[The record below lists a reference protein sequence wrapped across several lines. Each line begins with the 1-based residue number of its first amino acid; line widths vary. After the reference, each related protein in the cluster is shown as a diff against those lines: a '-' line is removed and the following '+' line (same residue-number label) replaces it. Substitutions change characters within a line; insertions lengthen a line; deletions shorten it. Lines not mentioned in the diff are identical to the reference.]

1 MKINEKQHYKMYK
14 SKSMW
19 VFACLSTCLTVSF
32 FNGGKNVSA
41 ATSAA
46 SSQISQSSTQTSDAT
61 TDESVTQSSSVN
73 GVATEASSKQVALPS
88 SSDSEAS
95 PKQVAL
101 PSSSDSE
108 ASSKQVA
115 LPSSSDSEASS
126 SNTVSQTDD
135 DKNQVALNS
144 TNNTDVTKP
153 VTTSDSD
160 KAIVNSNTTLPTS
173 DEQAKSSLGQS
184 QTDQSTSSTTIAT
197 KATTTVAV
205 DNSAKATTPDISQND
220 QYDEQYRN
228 QFHYSSNENWIN
240 DPNGLFYDSSTGLYN
255 LYYQYNPKGNQWGN
269 MSWGHAVS
277 KDLINWTQEDVA
289 IPMLQNQG
297 WEDFTYTNTTGSLK
311 DKGEVR
317 YVGVPTTNWGD
328 ADGKKAIFSGSIV
341 VDTNNVSGLGKDA
354 ILAFYTA
361 DYQIATR
368 KNDGAEDGWGTWI
381 GLTEIQEQHLAYSL
395 DGGKTFIQYSKD
407 GNAANPQAI
416 IPTSMNQG
424 GDSANFRDPSVVYD
438 AVNKQY
444 YLTVVSGQQALIYKS
459 SNLLDWTYAS
469 KIERENDVG
478 NGVWECP
485 SLVPMKV
492 AGTNETK
499 WVFCISVQQ
508 GAHATGSGMQY
519 YVGNMTADGT
529 WVPESSK
536 TLQNPMTMDSGEDFY
551 AGIPFSN
558 MPDGRTV
565 MLAWESNWSYTREAN
580 TTPWYGNMTLPREL
594 TLEQNADTTDGYLL
608 ANTVIKEIANNEE
621 ANVIDQKN
629 STFSISSTDQKV
641 QYDGKQYK
649 ISATFSWDESNKPS
663 SIGFK
668 LRVSDD
674 KKYDMLV
681 GYDLTTGLFFV
692 QRLNTGEPNM
702 GAPRDKMNATVNAD
716 GSITITVYVDE
727 TSIEAFANNGEKSI
741 TQNFFMRPENIGDQA
756 TNGVYVYS
764 DNGTTNISNL
774 TINPIASIWNS
785 VGKLT
790 EKFVDESGN
799 SIATDVVS
807 SGNISDPYSTT
818 QKDIAG
824 YTFKE
829 VQGSPKGSFTAQDQT
844 VTYVYTKNPV
854 AGGNATAKYV
864 DESGNSI
871 AADVVSSGN
880 IGDPY
885 STTQKDI
892 AGYTFKEVQGSPKG
906 SFTAQDQ
913 TVTYVYTKNPVAGGN
928 ATAKYVDE
936 SGNSIAADVVS
947 SGNIGDPYSTTQK
960 DIAGYTFKEVQGSP
974 KGSFTAQ
981 DQTVT
986 YVYTKNPVA
995 GVNVTAKYVDES
1007 GNSIATDVVSSG
1019 NISDPY
1025 STTQK
1030 DIAGY
1035 TFKEVQGTPT
1045 GNFTAQDQTVTY
1057 VYTKNPV
1064 AGGKVTGDTGSIQS
1078 KNPSVTGNGSE
1089 KPSSDQLGNSSQ
1101 LNNSAKSGIVNTST
1115 SAGSQS
1121 NNDFNSIS
1129 RLPKTGEDK
1138 NEKETISFVGVL
1150 LVIVGNLLGLIG
1162 IKKHRSSL

>member
-1 MKINEKQHYKMYK
+1 
-14 SKSMW
+14 MW
-19 VFACLSTCLTVSF
+19 VFACLSTCLIVSF
-32 FNGGKNVSA
+32 FNGGQNVSA
-41 ATSAA
+41 ATSAS
-46 SSQISQSSTQTSDAT
+46 SSQISQNNTQTSDVT
-61 TDESVTQSSSVN
+61 TDESVTQSLSVN
-73 GVATEASSKQVALPS
+73 DVPTVASSKQV
-88 SSDSEAS
+88 D
-95 PKQVAL
+95 
-101 PSSSDSE
+101 
-108 ASSKQVA
+108 

-126 SNTVSQTDD
+126 SNTASNTVSNTASNTASNTVSQTDD
-135 DKNQVALNS
+135 NKNQVASNS

-173 DEQAKSSLGQS
+173 DEQAKSSVGQS

-197 KATTTVAV
+197 KAITTKAITTIAI

-289 IPMLQNQG
+289 IPWLENQG
-297 WEDFTYTNTTGSLK
+297 WEDFTYTNTTGNLK
-311 DKGEVR
+311 DYGTVR
-317 YVGVPTTNWGD
+317 YIGDPTGDWGTTPNS
-328 ADGKKAIFSGSIV
+328 KAIFSGSIV
-341 VDTNNVSGLGKDA
+341 VDANNVSGLGKGT

-361 DYQIATR
+361 DYEIATR
-368 KNDGAEDGWGTWI
+368 KNDGAEGGLGTWI
-381 GLTEIQEQHLAYSL
+381 GVNEIQEQHLAYSL

-424 GDSANFRDPSVVYD
+424 GDAANFRDPSVVYD

-485 SLVPMKV
+485 SLIPIKV
-492 AGTNETK
+492 AGTNDTK
-499 WVFCISVQQ
+499 WVFCVSVQQ

-529 WVPESSK
+529 WMPESSK
-536 TLQNPMTMDSGEDFY
+536 TLQDPMTMDSGEDFY

-565 MLAWESNWSYTREAN
+565 MLAWQSNWSYTGEAN

-594 TLEQNADTTDGYLL
+594 NLEKSPDTTDGYLL
-608 ANTVIKEIANNEE
+608 ANTVVKEIANNEE
-621 ANVIDQKN
+621 ANVIDQKDSN
-629 STFSISSTDQKV
+629 FSISSNDQKV

-663 SIGFK
+663 SVGFK

-692 QRLNTGEPNM
+692 QRLSTGEPNM

-790 EKFVDESGN
+790 EKFVDKSGN
-799 SIATDVVS
+799 SIADNVVS
-807 SGNISDPYSTT
+807 SGNV
-818 QKDIAG
+818 G
-824 YTFKE
+824 
-829 VQGSPKGSFTAQDQT
+829 
-844 VTYVYTKNPV
+844 
-854 AGGNATAKYV
+854 
-864 DESGNSI
+864 
-871 AADVVSSGN
+871 
-880 IGDPY
+880 
-885 STTQKDI
+885 
-892 AGYTFKEVQGSPKG
+892 
-906 SFTAQDQ
+906 
-913 TVTYVYTKNPVAGGN
+913 
-928 ATAKYVDE
+928 
-936 SGNSIAADVVS
+936 
-947 SGNIGDPYSTTQK
+947 
-960 DIAGYTFKEVQGSP
+960 
-974 KGSFTAQ
+974 
-981 DQTVT
+981 
-986 YVYTKNPVA
+986 
-995 GVNVTAKYVDES
+995 
-1007 GNSIATDVVSSG
+1007 
-1019 NISDPY
+1019 DPY

-1045 GNFTAQDQTVTY
+1045 GSFTAQDQTVTY

-1064 AGGKVTGDTGSIQS
+1064 AGGNGTGDTGSTQS
-1078 KNPSVTGNGSE
+1078 GNPSATGKGQEN
-1089 KPSSDQLGNSSQ
+1089 PSFDQLDNPSQ
-1101 LNNSAKSGIVNTST
+1101 LNNSTKNGIVNTST
-1115 SAGSQS
+1115 STESQS
-1121 NNDFNSIS
+1121 NNTS
-1129 RLPKTGEDK
+1129 RLPRTGED
-1138 NEKETISFVGVL
+1138 NNGNQTISFAGIL
-1150 LVIVGNLLGLIG
+1150 LVILGNLLGLIG
-1162 IKKHRSSL
+1162 IKKHRSFL

>member
-1 MKINEKQHYKMYK
+1 
-14 SKSMW
+14 MW
-19 VFACLSTCLTVSF
+19 VFACLSTCLIVSF
-32 FNGGKNVSA
+32 FNGGQNVSA
-41 ATSAA
+41 ATSAS
-46 SSQISQSSTQTSDAT
+46 SSQISQNNTQTSDVT
-61 TDESVTQSSSVN
+61 TDESVTQSLSVN
-73 GVATEASSKQVALPS
+73 DVPTVASSKQV
-88 SSDSEAS
+88 D
-95 PKQVAL
+95 
-101 PSSSDSE
+101 
-108 ASSKQVA
+108 

-126 SNTVSQTDD
+126 SNTASNTVSQTDD
-135 DKNQVALNS
+135 NKNQVASNS

-173 DEQAKSSLGQS
+173 DEQAKSSVGQS

-197 KATTTVAV
+197 KAITTKAITTIAI

-289 IPMLQNQG
+289 IPWLENQG
-297 WEDFTYTNTTGSLK
+297 WEDFTYTNTTGNLK
-311 DKGEVR
+311 DYGTVR
-317 YVGVPTTNWGD
+317 YIGDPTGDWGTTPNS
-328 ADGKKAIFSGSIV
+328 KAIFSGSIV
-341 VDTNNVSGLGKDA
+341 VDANNVSGLGKGT

-361 DYQIATR
+361 DYEIATR
-368 KNDGAEDGWGTWI
+368 KNDGAEGGLGTWI
-381 GLTEIQEQHLAYSL
+381 GVNEIQEQHLAYSL

-424 GDSANFRDPSVVYD
+424 GDAANFRDPSVVYD

-485 SLVPMKV
+485 SLIPIKV
-492 AGTNETK
+492 AGTNDTK
-499 WVFCISVQQ
+499 WVFCVSVQQ

-529 WVPESSK
+529 WMPESSK
-536 TLQNPMTMDSGEDFY
+536 TLQDPMTMDSGEDFY

-565 MLAWESNWSYTREAN
+565 MLAWQSNWSYTGEAN

-594 TLEQNADTTDGYLL
+594 NLEKSPDTTDGYLL
-608 ANTVIKEIANNEE
+608 ANTVVKEIANNEE
-621 ANVIDQKN
+621 ANVIDQKDSN
-629 STFSISSTDQKV
+629 FSISSNDQKV

-663 SIGFK
+663 SVGFK

-692 QRLNTGEPNM
+692 QRLSTGEPNM

-799 SIATDVVS
+799 SIADNVVS
-807 SGNISDPYSTT
+807 SGNV
-818 QKDIAG
+818 G
-824 YTFKE
+824 
-829 VQGSPKGSFTAQDQT
+829 
-844 VTYVYTKNPV
+844 
-854 AGGNATAKYV
+854 
-864 DESGNSI
+864 
-871 AADVVSSGN
+871 
-880 IGDPY
+880 
-885 STTQKDI
+885 
-892 AGYTFKEVQGSPKG
+892 
-906 SFTAQDQ
+906 
-913 TVTYVYTKNPVAGGN
+913 
-928 ATAKYVDE
+928 
-936 SGNSIAADVVS
+936 
-947 SGNIGDPYSTTQK
+947 
-960 DIAGYTFKEVQGSP
+960 
-974 KGSFTAQ
+974 
-981 DQTVT
+981 
-986 YVYTKNPVA
+986 
-995 GVNVTAKYVDES
+995 
-1007 GNSIATDVVSSG
+1007 
-1019 NISDPY
+1019 DPY

-1045 GNFTAQDQTVTY
+1045 GSFTAQDQTVTY

-1064 AGGKVTGDTGSIQS
+1064 AGGNGTGDTGSTQS
-1078 KNPSVTGNGSE
+1078 GNPSATGKGQEN
-1089 KPSSDQLGNSSQ
+1089 PSFDQLDNPSQ
-1101 LNNSAKSGIVNTST
+1101 LNNSTKNGIVNTST
-1115 SAGSQS
+1115 STESQS
-1121 NNDFNSIS
+1121 NNTS
-1129 RLPKTGEDK
+1129 RLPRTGED
-1138 NEKETISFVGVL
+1138 NNGNQTISFAGIL
-1150 LVIVGNLLGLIG
+1150 LVILGNLLGLIG
-1162 IKKHRSSL
+1162 IKKHRSFL

>member
-1 MKINEKQHYKMYK
+1 MVEEQIVVTNSHVNELLKNRRVIRLKINENQHYKMYK
-14 SKSMW
+14 SKGMW

-32 FNGGKNVSA
+32 FYGGKNVSA
-41 ATSAA
+41 ATSVA
-46 SSQISQSSTQTSDAT
+46 SSQISQSNTQTSDAT

-95 PKQVAL
+95 
-101 PSSSDSE
+101 
-108 ASSKQVA
+108 
-115 LPSSSDSEASS
+115 S

-135 DKNQVALNS
+135 DKNQVASNS

-160 KAIVNSNTTLPTS
+160 KAIVNSNTTSPTS

-629 STFSISSTDQKV
+629 SAFSISSTDQKV

-674 KKYDMLV
+674 KKYDILV

-799 SIATDVVS
+799 SIAADVVS
-807 SGNISDPYSTT
+807 SGNIGDPYSTA

-844 VTYVYTKNPV
+844 VTYIYTKNPV
-854 AGGNATAKYV
+854 AGGNVTAKYV
-864 DESGNSI
+864 DESGNPI
-871 AADVVSSGN
+871 ADDVIASGN
-880 IGDPY
+880 VGDPY
-885 STTQKDI
+885 STTQKDVP
-892 AGYTFKEVQGSPKG
+892 GYTFKEVQGNPTG
-906 SFTAQDQ
+906 SFTDQDQ
-913 TVTYVYTKNPVAGGN
+913 TVTYVYTKNPATDNNGGTGLNQPGKPGNGTDTGNPSSNQPGNPSQPSN
-928 ATAKYVDE
+928 AT
-936 SGNSIAADVVS
+936 N
-947 SGNIGDPYSTTQK
+947 N
-960 DIAGYTFKEVQGSP
+960 
-974 KGSFTAQ
+974 
-981 DQTVT
+981 
-986 YVYTKNPVA
+986 
-995 GVNVTAKYVDES
+995 GV
-1007 GNSIATDVVSSG
+1007 I
-1019 NISDPY
+1019 
-1025 STTQK
+1025 
-1030 DIAGY
+1030 
-1035 TFKEVQGTPT
+1035 
-1045 GNFTAQDQTVTY
+1045 
-1057 VYTKNPV
+1057 
-1064 AGGKVTGDTGSIQS
+1064 
-1078 KNPSVTGNGSE
+1078 
-1089 KPSSDQLGNSSQ
+1089 
-1101 LNNSAKSGIVNTST
+1101 NTST
-1115 SAGSQS
+1115 NTGSKVNNGAVNSPELPQTGENNSQS
-1121 NNDFNSIS
+1121 Q
-1129 RLPKTGEDK
+1129 TM
-1138 NEKETISFVGVL
+1138 SFIGIL
-1150 LVIVGNLLGLIG
+1150 LAMFGSLLGFLG
-1162 IKKHRSSL
+1162 IKKRRND